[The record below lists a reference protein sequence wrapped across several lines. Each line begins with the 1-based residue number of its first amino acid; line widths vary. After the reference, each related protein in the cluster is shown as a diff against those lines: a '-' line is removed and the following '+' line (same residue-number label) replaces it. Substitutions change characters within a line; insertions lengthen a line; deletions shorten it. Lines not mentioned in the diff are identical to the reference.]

1 MQYHKGLI
9 FILTIFFII
18 SATSQAEIL
27 FKDNFEG
34 DAIDNHPKNW
44 AVGHKGLDDSKV
56 IWDPDRPKH
65 RVFSSPTER
74 HDAKG
79 AVYITGKG
87 KANPIATIL
96 SFSMAL
102 RYSLDLD
109 KEADNLDKAVQKVL
123 DEGLRTKDI
132 LSKGKKEVST
142 SQMGDAIISKLK

>member
-34 DAIDNHPKNW
+34 DAIDNPPKNW

-56 IWDPDRPKH
+56 IWDPDRPKN

-79 AVYITGKG
+79 AVYVTGKG
-87 KANPIATIL
+87 KGGPTIM
-96 SFSMAL
+96 SS
-102 RYSLDLD
+102 
-109 KEADNLDKAVQKVL
+109 
-123 DEGLRTKDI
+123 
-132 LSKGKKEVST
+132 GKCYI
-142 SQMGDAIISKLK
+142 QWISIWG